1 MGEIYSG
8 WLGALTIRI
17 KPTLDAM
24 TKTDSLDAEA
34 RARASHRGAEV
45 SADWNTATTDALLAA
60 ATLDPIIAPQSLY
73 SAAYNSTGLMLPL
86 YGCAIEDRHVRE
98 KS

>member
-1 MGEIYSG
+1 MRGPDWSRTAHSLSRSFLMSGGIYSG

-24 TKTDSLDAEA
+24 TKTDSWEAEA

-73 SAAYNSTGLMLPL
+73 SAAYNST
-86 YGCAIEDRHVRE
+86 
-98 KS
+98 